1 MGVMNK
7 MRANMKLVLGFLVVV
22 FVATMS
28 IGGLVGGAD
37 ITDLISGKK
46 PNAFTV
52 VNGEEITYEQYMR
65 AVDGER
71 ENYRERSGQEP
82 TDQQMNQL
90 RDQVWDALVTQV
102 LIRQQVEKLGL
113 RATQE
118 EITYYGTENIH
129 PVIRQYFTD
138 ENGNFDNEQYQAALQ
153 SPEAAN
159 FFLAM
164 ENQLRSVIPIEKLQ
178 RQIFATAN
186 VSDAELR
193 EIFAQQ
199 TIRYNVEYIFVRNTL
214 WDDEAAQ
221 PTEAEI
227 ANYYDTH
234 AEDYQQAEGRVL
246 QYAALPLTPT
256 KLDSQLTFDRL
267 SELKEQI
274 QNGRSFE
281 EVAQLNSDDPSAN
294 NGGSLGW
301 FGKGRMV
308 PPFEE
313 AAFGARQGELV
324 GPVLTRFGYHLIR
337 VDSSRNSGDQR
348 EVLASHILMRIT
360 PSQSTRE
367 AVRQQLFQLKFLA
380 EEIGFK
386 AAADSLDM
394 QINETTPLK
403 LTDSFIT
410 GLGAFQPAISFAF
423 RNTAG
428 AISDVLSTE
437 THMGLFKLDSVVPPG
452 PRPLDEVKASI
463 KRKLINDKKMVLAKE
478 LADSIYTSLGDDAD
492 LQAMADSRAGLTYNK
507 PASLTA
513 DDALPGVGKFP
524 RVWGS
529 LRTAAPGS
537 ILEPQEVSRG
547 YVILKLNSRS
557 EFDPVKYN
565 AMRKSLYEKSL
576 EERQNA
582 AWGNYLSGL
591 KDDAEIVDNRLK
603 FL

>member
-1 MGVMNK
+1 MNK

-65 AVDGER
+65 AVDRER
-71 ENYRERSGQEP
+71 EGYRERSGSEP

-102 LIRQQVEKLGL
+102 LISQQVEKLGL

-138 ENGNFDNEQYQAALQ
+138 EEGNFDNEQYQAALQ

-186 VSDAELR
+186 VSEAELR
-193 EIFAQQ
+193 ELFAQK
-199 TIRYNVEYIFVRNTL
+199 TIPYNVEYIFVRNTL

-234 AEDYQQAEGRVL
+234 TEDYQQAEGRVL
-246 QYAALPLTPT
+246 QYAAQPLTPT

-267 SELKEQI
+267 TELKGQI
-274 QNGRSFE
+274 QGGRSFE

-313 AAFGARQGELV
+313 AAFNARKGELV

-337 VDSSRNSGDQR
+337 VDSSRNSDDTR

-380 EEIGFK
+380 EEIGFET
-386 AAADSLDM
+386 AADSLDM

-403 LTDSFIT
+403 LSDTFIT

-423 RNTAG
+423 RNTVD
-428 AISDVLSTE
+428 AISDVLSTD
-437 THMGLFKLDSVVPPG
+437 THMGLFKLESVVPPG
-452 PRPLDEVKASI
+452 PHPLDEVKASI

-478 LADSIYTSLGDDAD
+478 LADSIYSSLGDDTD
-492 LQAMADSRAGLTYNK
+492 LQAAADSRAGLTYNK

-513 DDALPGVGKFP
+513 DKALPGVGKFP
-524 RVWGS
+524 RVWGT
-529 LRTAAPGS
+529 LRAAEPGAV
-537 ILEPQEVSRG
+537 LPPQEVSRG
-547 YVILKLNSRS
+547 YVILKLNSRG

-565 AMRKSLYEKSL
+565 AMRKSQYEKAL

-582 AWGNYLSGL
+582 AWTNFLAGL
-591 KDDAEIVDNRLK
+591 KDDAEIIDNRVK

>member
-1 MGVMNK
+1 MGVMNQ

-52 VNGEEITYEQYMR
+52 VNGEEISYEQYMR
-65 AVDGER
+65 AVDRER
-71 ENYRERSGQEP
+71 ESYRERSGQEP

-102 LIRQQVEKLGL
+102 LIRQQVENLGL
-113 RATQE
+113 TATQE

-129 PVIRQYFTD
+129 PVIRQYFSD
-138 ENGNFDNEQYQAALQ
+138 EAGNFDSEQYQAALQ

-186 VSDAELR
+186 VSEAELR

-199 TIRYNVEYIFVRNTL
+199 TIPYSVEYIFIRNTL

-221 PTEAEI
+221 PTDAEI

-234 AEDYQQAEGRVL
+234 AEDYQQAESRVL
-246 QYAALPLTPT
+246 QYAAQPLTPT
-256 KLDSQLTFDRL
+256 NLDSQLTFDRL
-267 SELKEQI
+267 VELKHQI
-274 QNGRSFE
+274 RDGRRFE
-281 EVAQLNSDDPSAN
+281 EVAQLNSDDPSGS

-313 AAFGARQGELV
+313 AAFSAKKGELV

-337 VDSSRNSGDQR
+337 VDSSRNSGEKK

-380 EEIGFK
+380 EEISFQ
-386 AAADSLDM
+386 AAADSLGM

-403 LTDSFIT
+403 LSDTFIT

-423 RNTAG
+423 RNTVG
-428 AISDVLSTE
+428 TISDVLSTD
-437 THMGLFKLDSVVPPG
+437 THMGLFRLESIVPPG

-463 KRKLINDKKMVLAKE
+463 KRKLINDKKMVLAKA
-478 LADSIYTSLGDDAD
+478 LADSIYSAIGDDSD
-492 LQAMADSRAGLTYNK
+492 LKTLAESRTGLTHQK

-513 DDALPGVGKFP
+513 DKALPGVGNFP
-524 RVWGS
+524 KVWGA
-529 LRTAAPGS
+529 LRAAEPS
-537 ILEPQEVSRG
+537 TVLPPQEVSRG
-547 YVILKLNSRS
+547 YVILKLNSRGA
-557 EFDPVKYN
+557 FDPVKYN
-565 AMRKSLYEKSL
+565 AMRKSLYEKAL
-576 EERQNA
+576 EARQNA
-582 AWGNYLSGL
+582 AWTNFLAGL
-591 KDDAEIVDNRLK
+591 KEEAEIIDNRVK